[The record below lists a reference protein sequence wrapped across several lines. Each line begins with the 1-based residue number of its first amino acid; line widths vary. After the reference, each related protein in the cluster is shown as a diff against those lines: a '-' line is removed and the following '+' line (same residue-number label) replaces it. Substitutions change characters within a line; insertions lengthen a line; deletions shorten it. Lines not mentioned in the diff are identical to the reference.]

1 MRKIKIIMIN
11 VFVLTFLSIISC
23 KENREKTPD
32 ELKMELQMLE
42 ENTPLQYLELV
53 QTTIQRNKI
62 KEAGLFS
69 SAKYDGYLITGKVKN
84 SATLAKFKDLKLMV
98 EFYSQTKTIIESKS
112 YVKYEYFKPNTTKE
126 FTLKVYPPE
135 AMKGFG
141 VYVIE
146 ASPTYE

>member
-1 MRKIKIIMIN
+1 MRKIKFILIN
-11 VFVLTFLSIISC
+11 ALILAFLLVISC

-32 ELKMELQMLE
+32 ELKLELQMLE
-42 ENTPLQYLELV
+42 NNNPLQYLELI

-98 EFYSQTKTIIESKS
+98 EFYSQTKTVIESKS
-112 YVKYEYFKPNTTKE
+112 YVKYEYFEPNTTKE
-126 FTLKVYPPE
+126 FTLKVDPPE

-141 VYVIE
+141 VSIIE